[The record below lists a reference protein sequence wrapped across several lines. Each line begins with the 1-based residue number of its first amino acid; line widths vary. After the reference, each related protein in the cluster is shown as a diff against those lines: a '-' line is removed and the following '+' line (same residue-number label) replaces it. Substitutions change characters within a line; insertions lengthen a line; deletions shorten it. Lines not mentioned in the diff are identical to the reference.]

1 MHKINIKHT
10 HTYIIQIYD
19 KKRDT
24 THKHSLFTLRDKETE
39 IDK

>member
-1 MHKINIKHT
+1 MYTINIKHT

-19 KKRDT
+19 NERDT
-24 THKHSLFTLRDKETE
+24 THKHSLFTLRVKDTE